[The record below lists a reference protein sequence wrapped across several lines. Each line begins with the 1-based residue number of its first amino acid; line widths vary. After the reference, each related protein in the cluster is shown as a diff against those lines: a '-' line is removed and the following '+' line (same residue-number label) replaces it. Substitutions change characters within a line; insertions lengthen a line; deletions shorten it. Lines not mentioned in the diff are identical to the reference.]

1 MLGTHSEPCRGQ
13 MSHICDISALR
24 VKHPKLPV
32 SHRQLRA
39 GGNLERQTRT
49 ISQSSPLDGL
59 IRLRDRCLPQEKN
72 ALRGPQKPNTSI
84 LTAKTSLY
92 TIGAGITTIA
102 VPDLPSNFFSLRSLD
117 CTNSNCQTTIVAGVV
132 IYCHYLPDL
141 GLGNLHAC
149 CLYWMW

>member
-1 MLGTHSEPCRGQ
+1 MPDNNYKHLKCFVMLGTHSELRRGQ
-13 MSHICDISALR
+13 MSHICDISALS

-32 SHRQLRA
+32 CHRQLRA

-102 VPDLPSNFFSLRSLD
+102 VPDLPSNFFFVKEFGLYKF
-117 CTNSNCQTTIVAGVV
+117 Q
-132 IYCHYLPDL
+132 LPDHYSGWRCYL
-141 GLGNLHAC
+141 LSLPP
-149 CLYWMW
+149 